1 MNSNDLVALN
11 LIWVV
16 TSATLG
22 LATILGLLLQ
32 ALASRPARQSGK
44 VMPTMILCLASG
56 LLGYLACGFAFQFG
70 GVREALPSLG
80 KLELLGREWAPLRN
94 SFGPGWGLLGLD
106 GFFLAGAGRDMGVY
120 ALFYVQSA
128 LMLTAMAVATLP
140 LAVWAKP
147 PALVGYSLFFGS
159 FLYPLIGNWAWGGG
173 WLSQLGSS
181 LKLGHG
187 YVDYAGSG
195 LVQAAGGL
203 AALAGA
209 LILGTGKSR
218 PHPSPLP
225 EGEGPG
231 EGSALGHR
239 PENGPLAAIGL
250 VIVFLGWTALV
261 LSNTLAVDKAV
272 IALVMTNVLLAAAGG
287 SAASASYMAFTT
299 GRLVWHYPV
308 RGLLAGAVAVSAAGP
323 FISPV
328 MAVLVGAVAGLLMC
342 AADFLLVM
350 VLKGYDRFGAISLHG
365 SSGLWGVVAVAL
377 VANGRYG
384 QGWNGVGERS
394 YLSVA
399 GQGVSGLL
407 VSAGLRPDPTQ
418 FVAQALGVA
427 TLFIWSFGLTWLF
440 FKVWDALWGLGSRLA
455 DN

>member
-1 MNSNDLVALN
+1 MSSNDLVTLN
-11 LIWVV
+11 RIWVV
-16 TSATLG
+16 ISATLG

-32 ALASRPARQSGK
+32 VLAFRPARQSGK

-120 ALFYVQSA
+120 ALFYLQSV
-128 LMLTAMAVATLP
+128 LMLSAMAVVTLP
-140 LAVWAKP
+140 LAAWAKP

-159 FLYPLIGNWAWGGG
+159 FLYPVIGNWAWGGG

-195 LVQAAGGL
+195 LVQATGGL

-209 LILGTGKSR
+209 LILDTGKGRAREESR
-218 PHPSPLP
+218 
-225 EGEGPG
+225 
-231 EGSALGHR
+231 ALGR
-239 PENGPLAAIGL
+239 QPENGPLAAIGL
-250 VIVFLGWTALV
+250 VVVFLGWTALV
-261 LSNTLAVDKAV
+261 LSNTLAVDSAV
-272 IALVMTNVLLAAAGG
+272 IALVMTDVLLAAAGG

-299 GRLVWHYPV
+299 GRLVWHYPA

-342 AADFLLVM
+342 VTDFLLGM
-350 VLKGYDRFGAISLHG
+350 VLKGYDRFGVISLHG
-365 SSGLWGVVAVAL
+365 ASGLWGVVALAL

-384 QGWNGVGERS
+384 QGWNGVGEES
-394 YLSVA
+394 FLGIA

-407 VSAGLRPDPTQ
+407 VSTGLRPDLTQ
-418 FVAQALGVA
+418 LAAQALGVA
-427 TLFIWSFGLTWLF
+427 TLFIWSFGLSWLF
-440 FKVWDALWGLGSRLA
+440 FKVWDALWGLGSSPA
-455 DN
+455 DT